1 MKCSFNG
8 VTCKKSEWNVTTD
21 TEREGTASSG
31 RRCGGVLGS
40 SKKEKEFMDMDN
52 SVVIAG
58 GRGVGTKKK
67 KLPKVTQPINAK
79 PDLSPLQKIPQIST
93 FHFIS
98 LKFLLLCVLLK

>member
-58 GRGVGTKKK
+58 GRVQVEVEKGTGG
-67 KLPKVTQPINAK
+67 INDNEK
-79 PDLSPLQKIPQIST
+79 NTIRMN
-93 FHFIS
+93 
-98 LKFLLLCVLLK
+98 